1 MGVQLGE
8 LVQAEVIELRALSGR
23 RVAVDAF
30 NTLYQFLTTIRQR
43 GGEPLRDSKGRI
55 TSHLSGLLYRNS
67 NLIELGILPV
77 YVFDGTPPE
86 QKKLTVAEREARREQ
101 AQLAWEQALQ
111 EGRLEEAKSKAMQ
124 AARLS
129 QEVLEDSRKLLS
141 LLGIP
146 CVDAP
151 AEGEA
156 QAAYMASKGD
166 VFAAAS
172 QDYDSLL
179 FGSPR
184 LVRNLTLSG
193 RRKLPGRQAYTEVN
207 PELVHLQ
214 KCLEELGITREQLV
228 DIAIL
233 TGTDY
238 NPGGV
243 PGIGPKKALALI
255 KKHGSAE
262 KAIEAEGLRADFSVE
277 ELRELFLS
285 HSVTDSYTLEWRP
298 PDREGVLRFLC
309 DEHDFSEE
317 RVEKALEKM
326 EKKLSSKQ
334 RSLDSWF

>member
-8 LVQAEVIELRALSGR
+8 LVRAEAIELRALSGR

-67 NLIELGILPV
+67 NLIEMGILPA

-86 QKKLTVAEREARREQ
+86 QKRATVAEREERRSQ
-101 AQLAWEQALQ
+101 AQLAWEQALE
-111 EGRLEEAKSKAMQ
+111 EGRLDEAKTKAMQ

-129 QEVLEDSRKLLS
+129 EQLIEDAKKLLT

-146 CVDAP
+146 WVNAP

-156 QAAYMASKGD
+156 QAAHMAAKGD
-166 VFAAAS
+166 VYAAAS

-193 RRKLPGRQAYTEVN
+193 KRKLPGRREYAEVV
-207 PELVHLQ
+207 PELIHLDRV
-214 KCLEELGITREQLV
+214 LRELGITREQLV
-228 DIAIL
+228 DVAIL
-233 TGTDY
+233 CGTDY

-243 PGIGPKKALALI
+243 PGVGPKKALALV
-255 KKHGSAE
+255 KKHGSADR
-262 KAIEAEGLRADFSVE
+262 AIEAEGLKAEFSVE
-277 ELRELFLS
+277 ELRELFLD
-285 HSVTDSYTLEWRP
+285 HRVTDEYTLRWRP
-298 PDREGVLRFLC
+298 PDRAGVIRFLC
-309 DEHDFSEE
+309 DEHDFTQE
-317 RVEKALEKM
+317 RVEKALDKM
-326 EKKLSSKQ
+326 EKKLSSTQ
-334 RSLDSWF
+334 RSLDTWF

>member
-8 LVQAEVIELRALSGR
+8 LVRAESIELRALSGR
-23 RVAVDAF
+23 RIAIDAF
-30 NTLYQFLTTIRQR
+30 NTLYQFITTIRQR

-67 NLIELGILPV
+67 NLLELGILPV

-86 QKKLTVAEREARREQ
+86 QKRATVAERDVRRSEAE
-101 AQLAWEQALQ
+101 AEWAMALQ
-111 EGRLEEAKSKAMQ
+111 AGDLELAKTKAMQ

-129 QEVLEDSRKLLS
+129 SEVIEESRRLLE
-141 LLGIP
+141 LLGLP

-166 VFAAAS
+166 VYAAAS

-193 RRKLPGRQAYTEVN
+193 RRKLPGRREYTDIT
-207 PELVHLQ
+207 PELVR
-214 KCLEELGITREQLV
+214 LEAVLERLELSREQLI
-228 DIAIL
+228 DLAIL
-233 TGTDY
+233 VGTDY

-243 PGIGPKKALALI
+243 PGVGPKRALSLI
-255 KKHGSAE
+255 KKHGSADR
-262 KAIEAEGLRADFSVE
+262 AIEAEGLKADFSVE
-277 ELRELFLS
+277 ELRELFLR
-285 HSVTDSYTLEWRP
+285 HPVTEHYTLRWVA

-309 DEHDFSEE
+309 DEHDFSRE

-326 EKKLSSKQ
+326 TPRSTQ
-334 RSLDSWF
+334 RSLDAWFS